1 MTPAEQAQQA
11 DLFCSK
17 HQGHARKHGRR
28 RDADGDGDDPTGA
41 EVLRRAGGRRI
52 RPIPGSTAMVPDR
65 SSSSIFGAAG
75 HRLDADLCTPCSH
88 SVVDYI
94 YR

>member
-41 EVLRRAGGRRI
+41 EVLRRAGRFDTLAPAIAQAGAQRR
-52 RPIPGSTAMVPDR
+52 
-65 SSSSIFGAAG
+65 F
-75 HRLDADLCTPCSH
+75 AD
-88 SVVDYI
+88 VA
-94 YR
+94 